1 MTDRVVVVGG
11 GVAGL
16 ATAYR
21 LVRARPDLELTVLEA
36 SPARG
41 GRLTSVP
48 VGDLELDAGPDS
60 FVARKPWAVDLCRE
74 LGLALVEPATSG
86 AFVWTDRGLIR
97 MPPTALGVPAE
108 IDVFVR
114 WRGLSR
120 AGRARALAD
129 LIRKPRP
136 REVDEPLG
144 ALLRRRLGDETT
156 ELLVAPLLA
165 GLYAGDVDRLGVRS
179 TFPELVGWERDFGGL
194 IRGAKAALRS
204 AKGAGPIFLRPA
216 DGVPSLPRSLVDA
229 IGLERVRARSRVTG
243 VAAEG
248 PGYVARA
255 GDLELAANAVVLATP
270 AFAASGLLSDVA
282 PAASARLGEI
292 PYVSTGVVHLVYAEG
307 TADALPDATGFV
319 VPRGKAPMTAA
330 TFLSRKWP
338 EPAFGSRA
346 VVRCFVGASGSEDVL
361 DAPDEDIVDAVCR
374 HLAAALP
381 LPGGPVASSVVRWP
395 SSMPQYEVG
404 HLERVEAIE
413 DSLPPGIF
421 VTGNAYHGVGV
432 ADAVRGAN
440 DVAERVLAHLAGETE
455 GGDRGMDDRTERVR

>member
-21 LVRARPDLELTVLEA
+21 LIRARPDLDLIVLER
-36 SPARG
+36 SPAPG

-48 VGDLELDAGPDS
+48 VGDLELDAGPDA

-74 LGLALVEPATSG
+74 LDLGLVEPATSG
-86 AFVWTDRGLIR
+86 AYVWTDRGLVR

-108 IDVFVR
+108 IDVLVR

-136 REVDEPLG
+136 REGDEPLG
-144 ALLRRRLGDETT
+144 ALLRRRLGNEAT
-156 ELLVAPLLA
+156 ELLVAPLLG
-165 GLYAGDVDRLGVRS
+165 GLYAGDVDRLGVLA

-204 AKGAGPIFLRPA
+204 AKGAGPIFLRPS
-216 DGVPSLPRSLVDA
+216 DGVPSLPRAIVEA
-229 IGLERVRARSRVTG
+229 IGPNRVRARSRVTE
-243 VAAEG
+243 VATDG
-248 PGYVARA
+248 PGYVVRA
-255 GDLELAANAVVLATP
+255 DDLEVAANAVVLATP
-270 AFAASGLLSDVA
+270 AFTASRLLPDVA
-282 PAASARLGEI
+282 PMASARLAEI
-292 PYVSTGVVHLVYAEG
+292 QYVSTGVVHLVYAEG
-307 TADALPDATGFV
+307 TQDALPDATGFV

-338 EPAFGSRA
+338 APGFGSRA
-346 VVRCFVGASGSEDVL
+346 VVRCFVGAAGSEDVL

-381 LPGGPVASSVVRWP
+381 LPARPVASSVVRWP
-395 SSMPQYEVG
+395 RSMPQYEVG
-404 HLERVEAIE
+404 HLERVAAIE
-413 DSLPPGIF
+413 ASLPPGIF
-421 VTGNAYHGVGV
+421 VVGNAYHGVGV
-432 ADAVRGAN
+432 ADAVRGGN
-440 DVAERVLAHLAGETE
+440 DVAERVLAHLAGEKE
-455 GGDRGMDDRTERVR
+455 GGDRGMEDRTERVR

>member
-21 LVRARPDLELTVLEA
+21 LVRARPDLDLTVVEA
-36 SPARG
+36 SAATG

-86 AFVWTDRGLIR
+86 AYVWTDRGLTP
-97 MPPTALGVPAE
+97 MPPMALGVPAE
-108 IDVFVR
+108 VGELVR

-120 AGRARALAD
+120 LGRTRALED
-129 LIRKPRP
+129 LIRKPRS
-136 REVDEPLG
+136 REQEESLG
-144 ALLRRRLGDETT
+144 ALLRRRLGNEATD
-156 ELLVAPLLA
+156 LLVAPLLA

-179 TFPELVGWERDFGGL
+179 TFPELAGWERDFGGL

-216 DGVPSLPRSLVDA
+216 EGVPSLPRALDDA
-229 IGLERVRARSRVTG
+229 VGPHVRTGTPVTA

-248 PGYVARA
+248 AGYVVRA
-255 GDLELAANAVVLATP
+255 VALEVSANAVVLATP
-270 AFAASGLLSDVA
+270 AFTASELLSDVA
-282 PAASARLGEI
+282 SGASRRLAEI
-292 PYVSTGVVHLVYAEG
+292 PYVSTGVMHLVYAEG
-307 TADALPDATGFV
+307 TADALPQATGFV

-338 EPAFGSRA
+338 EPSFGTRA
-346 VVRCFVGASGSEDVL
+346 VVRCFVGAAGFEDVL
-361 DAPDEDIVDAVCR
+361 DAPDADIVDAVCR

-381 LPGGPVASSVVRWP
+381 LPSRPVASAIVRWP
-395 SSMPQYEVG
+395 RSMPQYEVG
-404 HLERVEAIE
+404 HLERVAAIE
-413 DSLPPGIF
+413 ASLPPGIF
-421 VTGNAYHGVGV
+421 VAGNAYHGVGV

-440 DVAERVLAHLAGETE
+440 DVAERVLAHLAGRREGRE
-455 GGDRGMDDRTERVR
+455 GGMKDRTERVR

>member
-1 MTDRVVVVGG
+1 MTDRVAVVGG

-21 LVRARPDLELTVLEA
+21 LVRARPDLDLTVLESA
-36 SPARG
+36 PAPG

-48 VGDLELDAGPDS
+48 VGDLELDAGPDA

-86 AFVWTDRGLIR
+86 AYVWTDRGLAS
-97 MPPTALGVPAE
+97 MPPIALGVPAE
-108 IDVFVR
+108 VGELVR

-120 AGRARALAD
+120 LGRARALAD

-136 REVDEPLG
+136 REHDEALG
-144 ALLRRRLGDETT
+144 ALLRRRLGGEAT

-179 TFPELVGWERDFGGL
+179 TFPELAGWERDFGGL

-204 AKGAGPIFLRPA
+204 AKGAGPIFLRPS
-216 DGVPSLPRSLVDA
+216 DGVPSLPKALVDA
-229 IGLERVRARSRVTG
+229 IGPGRVRARSEVTA

-248 PGYVARA
+248 TGYVVRA
-255 GDLELAANAVVLATP
+255 GELEVSANAVVLATP
-270 AFAASGLLSDVA
+270 AFIASGLLSEVA
-282 PAASARLGEI
+282 SAASGRLAEI

-307 TADALPDATGFV
+307 TADALPQATGFV

-338 EPAFGSRA
+338 EPSFGTRA
-346 VVRCFVGASGSEDVL
+346 VVRCFVGAAGFEDVL
-361 DAPDEDIVDAVCR
+361 DAPDADIVDAVCR

-381 LPGGPVASSVVRWP
+381 LPAHPVASAVVRWRR
-395 SSMPQYEVG
+395 SMPQYEVG
-404 HLERVEAIE
+404 HLERVAAIE
-413 DSLPPGIF
+413 ASLPPGIF
-421 VTGNAYHGVGV
+421 VAGNAYHGAGV
-432 ADAVRGAN
+432 ADTVRGPN
-440 DVAERVLAHLAGETE
+440 DVAERVLAHLAGRTE
-455 GGDRGMDDRTERVR
+455 GRDRGMDDRTERVR

>member
-16 ATAYR
+16 AAAYR
-21 LVRARPDLELTVLEA
+21 LIRARPELDLTVLEA
-36 SPARG
+36 STAPG

-60 FVARKPWAVDLCRE
+60 FVARKPWAVDLCGE

-86 AFVWTDRGLIR
+86 AYVWTDRGLAA
-97 MPPTALGVPAE
+97 MPPIALGVPAE
-108 IDVFVR
+108 VDGLVR

-120 AGRARALAD
+120 LGRARALAD
-129 LIRKPRP
+129 LIRKPRS
-136 REVDEPLG
+136 RDQEESLG
-144 ALLRRRLGDETT
+144 ALLRRRLGDEATD
-156 ELLVAPLLA
+156 LLVAPLLA
-165 GLYAGDVDRLGVRS
+165 GLYAGDADRLGVRS
-179 TFPELVGWERDFGGL
+179 TFPELAGWERDFGGL

-216 DGVPSLPRSLVDA
+216 DGVPSLPRALVDA
-229 IGLERVRARSRVTG
+229 VGAGRVRTGSPVTA
-243 VAAEG
+243 VTAEG
-248 PGYVARA
+248 PGYGVRA
-255 GDLELAANAVVLATP
+255 GDLELSASAVVLATP
-270 AFAASGLLSDVA
+270 AFTAGELVSDVA
-282 PAASARLGEI
+282 SLASARLREI

-307 TADALPDATGFV
+307 TADALPQATGFV

-338 EPAFGSRA
+338 DPSFGSRA
-346 VVRCFVGASGSEDVL
+346 VVRCFVGAAGSEDVL

-395 SSMPQYEVG
+395 RSMPQYEVG